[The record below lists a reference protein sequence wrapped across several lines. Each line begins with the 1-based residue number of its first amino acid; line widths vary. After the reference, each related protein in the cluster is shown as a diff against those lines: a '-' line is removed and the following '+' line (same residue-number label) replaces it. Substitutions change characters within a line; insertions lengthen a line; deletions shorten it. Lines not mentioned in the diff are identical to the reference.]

1 MTEHGTISHLT
12 LTLSMVKAKLASWI
26 LDYDRGI
33 TGKLGLQKARL
44 YCSLLMRVRMAF
56 NELSMHRCYFR
67 VQPTTRDLPSRAKYK
82 GRTVPASTHSV
93 MRQDNQS
100 AMFLVNHI
108 SVSPRTKHID
118 LRTKSIQ
125 HMVQNGS
132 LKVIRVSSEKNTSDS
147 SIRSLTA

>member
-56 NELSMHRCYFR
+56 NELSMHRCYFECNLPR
-67 VQPTTRDLPSRAKYK
+67 EIFPAEPSTRAEQCLLPPT
-82 GRTVPASTHSV
+82 
-93 MRQDNQS
+93 
-100 AMFLVNHI
+100 
-108 SVSPRTKHID
+108 VSCDKIT
-118 LRTKSIQ
+118 
-125 HMVQNGS
+125 S
-132 LKVIRVSSEKNTSDS
+132 LQCSW
-147 SIRSLTA
+147 